1 MSPRTRIRMVRPTLL
16 TQLAIGGTLATVAF
30 SVAFLLS
37 AYPTLPSLLPVHF
50 GQVMIGQ
57 YKIGN
62 GDGANGWQFKT
73 YTRVFMPVLVQSALA
88 LIFGGVGTL
97 LLWRA
102 HGEDDRSA
110 ADVVA
115 ASTAAEA
122 VALVAFIWVTFQA
135 YAGIAL
141 VTMWHTGRPRL
152 GGPYNLITA
161 AGVILSVIVGWRA
174 QKRLGQPEAR
184 AYVAEH
190 WRFGQLYN
198 NAEDPALFVPTR
210 TGSRWTLNF
219 GRPVAVILLG
229 LVLTVGIVAPTI
241 IMGILLR

>member
-1 MSPRTRIRMVRPTLL
+1 VSPRTHIRMVRPTLL
-16 TQLAIGGTLATVAF
+16 TQLAIGGTLATIAF

-50 GQVMIGQ
+50 GQVMIGP

-62 GDGANGWQFKT
+62 GEGANGWQFKT
-73 YTRVFMPVLVQSALA
+73 YTRVFMPVLVQFALT
-88 LIFGGVGTL
+88 LIFGCVGTL

-102 HGEDDRSA
+102 HGEHDRAA

-122 VALVAFIWVTFQA
+122 VALVAFIWVAFQA

-141 VTMWHTGRPRL
+141 VTMWHTGLPRL
-152 GGPYNLITA
+152 GGPYNVITA
-161 AGVILSVIVGWRA
+161 AGVILSAIVGWLAR
-174 QKRLGQPEAR
+174 KRLGQPQAR

-190 WRFGQLYN
+190 WRFGQLYK
-198 NAEDPALFVPTR
+198 NAGDPALFVPTR

-219 GRPVAVILLG
+219 GRPVAAILLG